1 MSLKAFHIFFV
12 AASVLLAFGFGAWF
26 FVNFADRRQPLDLL
40 WGGLS
45 IGAGVGLIFY
55 GKYVLRK
62 LKDIS
67 YL

>member
-1 MSLKAFHIFFV
+1 MALGVGIWGLVEFF
-12 AASVLLAFGFGAWF
+12 
-26 FVNFADRRQPLDLL
+26 QE
-40 WGGLS
+40 GGLFYLLFGISS
-45 IGAGVGLIFY
+45 ILAGIGLVCY

>member
-12 AASVLLAFGFGAWF
+12 AVSVLVAFGFATWA
-26 FVNFADRRQPLDLL
+26 FVNFADRRQWLDLL
-40 WGGLS
+40 WGGLGMAS
-45 IGAGVGLIFY
+45 GLALIWY
-55 GKYVLRK
+55 GKYVLKK

>member
-12 AASVLLAFGFGAWF
+12 AASILLAFGFAVWC
-26 FVNFADRRQPLDLL
+26 FAQFSDTHLKRHLIY
-40 WGGLS
+40 GVGSGL
-45 IGAGVGLIFY
+45 AGIGLIFY
-55 GKYVLRK
+55 GKYVLKK

>member
-1 MSLKAFHIFFV
+1 MSLKAFHIFFIAV
-12 AASVLLAFGFGAWF
+12 SVLMAFGFAVWC
-26 FVNFADRRQPLDLL
+26 FVNFADRHYWLDLL
-40 WGGLS
+40 WGALS
-45 IGAGVGLIFY
+45 LAVGVGLIFY